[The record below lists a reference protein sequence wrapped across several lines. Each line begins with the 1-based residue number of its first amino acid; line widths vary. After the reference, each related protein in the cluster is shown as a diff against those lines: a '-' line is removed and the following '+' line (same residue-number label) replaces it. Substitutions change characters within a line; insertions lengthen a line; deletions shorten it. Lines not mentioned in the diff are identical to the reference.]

1 MLTSFGAN
9 VPVFWSECLLL
20 FCKARLFTT
29 QNPAFGAEKPGFPP
43 FFLPVHRF

>member
-9 VPVFWSECLLL
+9 VPVFWSE
-20 FCKARLFTT
+20 
-29 QNPAFGAEKPGFPP
+29 NPAFGAEKPGFPP